1 MPDIS
6 FHKRN
11 FFNTAIADILRA
23 IDGGSKIG
31 AFTLTFCL
39 IDHLAW
45 LEFGH
50 TTDLKGHFSKWVEKR
65 LTPHYIFYNSYGEE
79 LYSVRC
85 ALVHTYGPSKEM
97 IKQKFEGYQLHA
109 EYVGMHLQKVNSGV
123 LKLCL
128 YSLLTD
134 VIYAA
139 HLFFEEL
146 NKNEDPEII
155 DRLKR
160 QIIIFNTETPL
171 LFKDMHRAL
180 SVFDSKE
187 EITLNSIRSCY
198 TESILYPA
206 NK

>member
-1 MPDIS
+1 MADIAY
-6 FHKRN
+6 HKRN

-39 IDHLAW
+39 TDHLTW

-50 TTDLKGHFSKWVEKR
+50 TADLKGHFSKWIEKR
-65 LTPHYIFYNSYGEE
+65 LTPHYIFYKYYGDE

-97 IKQKFEGYQLHA
+97 INKKFEGYLLSF
-109 EYVGMHLQKVNSGV
+109 ENVGSHLQKINSGI
-123 LKLCL
+123 LRLCL
-128 YSLLTD
+128 YSFLTD
-134 VIYAA
+134 VIFAS

-146 NKNEDPEII
+146 QEKGDFQVIE
-155 DRLKR
+155 RLKK
-160 QIIIFNTETPL
+160 QIIISGIEPPL
-171 LFKDMHRAL
+171 SFKDMHRAL
-180 SVFDSKE
+180 SVFDNKE

-198 TESILYPA
+198 TETILYPA

>member
-1 MPDIS
+1 MADIAY
-6 FHKRN
+6 HKRN

-23 IDGGSKIG
+23 IDGCSKIG

-39 IDHLAW
+39 IDYLAW

-50 TTDLKGHFSKWVEKR
+50 TADLKGHFSKWVQKR
-65 LTPHYIFYNSYGEE
+65 LTPHYIFYKNYGEE

-97 IKQKFEGYQLHA
+97 INQKFQGYQLHA

-146 NKNEDPEII
+146 NKNANAEIM
-155 DRLKR
+155 DRLQK
-160 QIIIFNTETPL
+160 QIIILEAEPPL
-171 LFKDMHRAL
+171 YYKDMHRAL
-180 SVFDSKE
+180 TVFDSKG
-187 EITLNSIRSCY
+187 EITLNLIRSFY
-198 TESILYPA
+198 TETILYPA
-206 NK
+206 NQ